1 MFYTQKKS
9 SYIRF
14 GGAMRRRRAARGAGS
29 LVRDAPPGLGA
40 RAGPGRGATPWR
52 GTVCAVLKQGFPVC
66 QPAGSRFS
74 SDFPVV
80 QQGPPLLGL
89 GIHRISPFRNGKIS
103 FRNGVFGL
111 EIYCAPG
118 QNRLGTGS
126 FLF

>member
-1 MFYTQKKS
+1 
-9 SYIRF
+9 
-14 GGAMRRRRAARGAGS
+14 MRRRRAARGAGS

-52 GTVCAVLKQGFPVC
+52 GTVCAVLQQGFPVC

-80 QQGPPLLGL
+80 QQGFPFARQLGL

-103 FRNGVFGL
+103 FCNGAFGL